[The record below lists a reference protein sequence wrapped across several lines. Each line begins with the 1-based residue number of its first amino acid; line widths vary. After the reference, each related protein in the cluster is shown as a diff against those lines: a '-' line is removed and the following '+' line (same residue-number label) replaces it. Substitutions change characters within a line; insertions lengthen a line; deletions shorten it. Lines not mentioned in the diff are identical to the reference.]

1 MEVDEVRGDIYTPYE
16 PENIPLK
23 TILARNIEKRKP
35 EEIITEGESK
45 VVDRQ
50 TWNTGETT
58 VHLKMGHTVK

>member
-1 MEVDEVRGDIYTPYE
+1 MEVDEVRGDIDTPYE

-58 VHLKMGHTVK
+58 AHLKMGHIVK